1 MEDRAALDHL
11 RYRRI
16 LKPMEYLI
24 ARFVFYKE
32 ARKCGSF
39 LRGGHAGYIARQPE
53 SRNDRTLRGCY

>member
-1 MEDRAALDHL
+1 
-11 RYRRI
+11 
-16 LKPMEYLI
+16 MEYLI